1 MRVRLQAI
9 MVLALLGVRAAA
21 DSAAGGLPASS
32 QLQGNSGEARQ
43 VADRLLASF
52 RAKWLPQSHGIE
64 AGQGMNSED
73 NVQHAPEPAVDWR
86 DVGVV
91 RGALLQLGMDVVRG
105 WQRCMHCAAHGQV
118 HMHATGCCT
127 SCMHATAGPRL

>member
-21 DSAAGGLPASS
+21 DSAAGGLPAAS

-43 VADRLLASF
+43 VADWLLASF
-52 RAKWLPQSHGIE
+52 RANGQPQSHGIE
-64 AGQGMNSED
+64 AGQGMNSKD
-73 NVQHAPEPAVDWR
+73 SVQHAPEPHVDWR

-105 WQRCMHCAAHGQV
+105 WQRCMQR
-118 HMHATGCCT
+118 T
-127 SCMHATAGPRL
+127 SWEMGA